1 MWVIPPKK
9 IRRPKITT
17 VYIFGHF
24 FEDLYLQ
31 KETFYRQLVEDV
43 GSYKGVSCASRNFT
57 NFGSQNAK
65 T

>member
-1 MWVIPPKK
+1 
-9 IRRPKITT
+9 